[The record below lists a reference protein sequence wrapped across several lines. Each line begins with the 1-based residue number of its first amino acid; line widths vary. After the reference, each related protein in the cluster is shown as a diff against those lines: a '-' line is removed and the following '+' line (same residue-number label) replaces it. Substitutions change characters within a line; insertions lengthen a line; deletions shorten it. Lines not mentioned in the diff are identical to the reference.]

1 MTSSEKILAGI
12 TAEAEETAKAIISA
26 AEEKAEEIVANAVSE
41 AEKQAETIAAE
52 SHKKADLTK
61 STGESSAQLVL
72 RDARL
77 TKKRELIEKALNS
90 VIVSINNYDDKTY
103 FDRLLRLVKK
113 NAISGNGEMLLS
125 ARDLSRDK
133 DGFVK
138 SLKELSITLN
148 DTPADINGGFI
159 LKYGDIIINC
169 ELSAVMREKR
179 DEITDAVNTALF
191 G

>member
-12 TAEAEETAKAIISA
+12 TAEAEETAKEIISA
-26 AEEKAEEIVANAVSE
+26 AEKKAEETVSDQAKE
-41 AEKQAETIAAE
+41 AEKQAAEIAADAE
-52 SHKKADLTK
+52 KKAALID
-61 STGESSAQLVL
+61 STGDSAAQLVL

-77 TKKRELIEKALNS
+77 SKKRELIEKALDE
-90 VIVSINNYDDKTY
+90 VIVGINNYDDKTY
-103 FDRLLRLVKK
+103 FDCLLRLVR
-113 NAISGNGEMLLS
+113 NNVMSGKGEMLLS
-125 ARDLSRDK
+125 TRDLSREK
-133 DGFVK
+133 GEFVK
-138 SLKELSITLN
+138 ALEKLSVTVS

-159 LKYGDIIINC
+159 LRYGDIIINC

>member
-12 TAEAEETAKAIISA
+12 TAEAESTAKEIISA
-26 AEEKAEEIVANAVSE
+26 AEKKAEEIISDKAKE
-41 AEKQAETIAAE
+41 AEKQADEIAAE
-52 SHKKADLTK
+52 ADKNAALIN
-61 STGESSAQLVL
+61 STGDSAAQLVL
-72 RDARL
+72 RDAKLKR
-77 TKKRELIEKALNS
+77 KRELIEKALLE
-90 VIVSINNYDDKTY
+90 VIVGINGYDDKTY
-103 FDRLLRLVKK
+103 FDCLLRLAKK
-113 NAISGNGEMLLS
+113 NAMSGKGEMLLS

-133 DGFVK
+133 GDFVK
-138 SLKELSITLN
+138 ALEELSVTLS

-159 LKYGDIIINC
+159 LRYGDIIINC

>member
-12 TAEAEETAKAIISA
+12 TAEAESTAKEIISA
-26 AEEKAEEIVANAVSE
+26 AEKKAEEIISDKAKE
-41 AEKQAETIAAE
+41 AEKQADEIAAE
-52 SHKKADLTK
+52 ADKKAALIN
-61 STGESSAQLVL
+61 STGDSAAQLVL
-72 RDARL
+72 RDAKLKR
-77 TKKRELIEKALNS
+77 KRELIEKAVS
-90 VIVSINNYDDKTY
+90 EVIVSINNYDDKTY
-103 FDRLLRLVKK
+103 FDCLLRHAKK
-113 NAISGNGEMLLS
+113 NAMNGKGEMLLS

-133 DGFVK
+133 GDFVK
-138 SLKELSITLN
+138 ALEELSVTLS

-159 LKYGDIIINC
+159 LRYGDIIINC

>member
-12 TAEAEETAKAIISA
+12 TAEAESAAKEIISA
-26 AEEKAEEIVANAVSE
+26 AEKKAEEIISGKAEEAQKQAQKIAAE
-41 AEKQAETIAAE
+41 AEKKAA
-52 SHKKADLTK
+52 LIN
-61 STGESSAQLVL
+61 STGDSAAQLVL
-72 RDARL
+72 RDAKLKR
-77 TKKRELIEKALNS
+77 KRELIEKALS
-90 VIVSINNYDDKTY
+90 EVIVSINNYDDKAY
-103 FDRLLRLVKK
+103 FDCLLRLAKK
-113 NAISGNGEMLLS
+113 NVMSGKGEMLLS

-133 DGFVK
+133 DDFVK
-138 SLKELSITLN
+138 ALEELSVTVS

-179 DEITDAVNTALF
+179 DEITDKLNTALF

>member
-12 TAEAEETAKAIISA
+12 TAKAEETAKGIISA
-26 AEEKAEEIVANAVSE
+26 AEEKAGETVTIAVKE
-41 AEKQAETIAAE
+41 AEKEAD
-52 SHKKADLTK
+52 KKAALTE
-61 STGESSAQLVL
+61 STGNSAAQLVL

-77 TKKRELIEKALNS
+77 SKKRELIEKALDE
-90 VIVSINNYDDKTY
+90 VIVGINNYDDKTY
-103 FDRLLRLVKK
+103 FDCLLRLAKK
-113 NAISGNGEMLLS
+113 NAMSGKGEMLLS
-125 ARDLSRDK
+125 TRDLSRDK
-133 DGFVK
+133 GDFVK
-138 SLKELSITLN
+138 KLEALSVTLS

-179 DEITDAVNTALF
+179 DEITDKLNTALF

>member
-12 TAEAEETAKAIISA
+12 TAEAESTAKEIISA
-26 AEEKAEEIVANAVSE
+26 AEKKAADIISDRAKE
-41 AEKQAETIAAE
+41 AEKQAEETALIAQ
-52 SHKKADLTK
+52 KKAALID
-61 STGESSAQLVL
+61 STGDSAAQLVL
-72 RDARL
+72 RDATL
-77 TKKRELIEKALNS
+77 KKKRELIEKALS
-90 VIVSINNYDDKTY
+90 EVIVRINSYDDKAY
-103 FDRLLRLVKK
+103 FDCLLRLSKK
-113 NAISGNGEMLLS
+113 NAMSGKGEMLLS
-125 ARDLSRDK
+125 ARDLLRDK
-133 DGFVK
+133 SDFAK
-138 SLKELSITLN
+138 ALEELSVTLS

>member
-12 TAEAEETAKAIISA
+12 TAEAEYAAKEIISA
-26 AEEKAEEIVANAVSE
+26 AEKKAEKLISEGARE

-52 SHKKADLTK
+52 AEKKAALIET
-61 STGESSAQLVL
+61 TGGSAAQLVL

-77 TKKRELIEKALNS
+77 TKKRELIEKALDE

-103 FDRLLRLVKK
+103 FDCLLRLAKK
-113 NAISGNGEMLLS
+113 NVMNGKGEMLLS

-133 DGFVK
+133 GGFVK
-138 SLKELSITLN
+138 ALEPLSVNLS

-159 LKYGDIIINC
+159 IKYGDIIINC

>member
-12 TAEAEETAKAIISA
+12 TAEAESTAKEIISA
-26 AEEKAEEIVANAVSE
+26 AEKKAEEIISDKAKE

-52 SHKKADLTK
+52 AHKKAELTE
-61 STGESSAQLVL
+61 STGNSAAQLVL

-77 TKKRELIEKALNS
+77 TKKRELIEKALS
-90 VIVSINNYDDKTY
+90 EVIVGINGYDDKTY
-103 FDRLLRLVKK
+103 FDCLLRLAKK
-113 NAISGNGEMLLS
+113 NAMSGKGEMLLS

-133 DGFVK
+133 GDFVK
-138 SLKELSITLN
+138 ALEELSVTLS

-159 LKYGDIIINC
+159 LRYGDIIINC

>member
-12 TAEAEETAKAIISA
+12 TAEAESTAKEIISA
-26 AEEKAEEIVANAVSE
+26 AEKKATEIISDKAKE
-41 AEKQAETIAAE
+41 AEKQAEEIAVLAD
-52 SHKKADLTK
+52 KKATLID
-61 STGESSAQLVL
+61 STGDSAAQLVL
-72 RDARL
+72 RDAKL
-77 TKKRELIEKALNS
+77 SKKRELIEKALS
-90 VIVSINNYDDKTY
+90 EVIVSINNYDDKSY
-103 FDRLLRLVKK
+103 FDCLLRLAKK
-113 NAISGNGEMLLS
+113 NAMSGKGEMLLS

-133 DGFVK
+133 VDFVK
-138 SLKELSITLN
+138 ALEELSVALS

-179 DEITDAVNTALF
+179 DEITDKLNTALF

>member
-12 TAEAEETAKAIISA
+12 TAEAESTAKEIISA
-26 AEEKAEEIVANAVSE
+26 AEKKAEEIISDKAKE
-41 AEKQAETIAAE
+41 AEIAAE
-52 SHKKADLTK
+52 ADKKAALIN
-61 STGESSAQLVL
+61 STGDSAAQLVL
-72 RDARL
+72 RDAKLKR
-77 TKKRELIEKALNS
+77 KRELIVKALS
-90 VIVSINNYDDKTY
+90 EVIVGINGYDDKTY
-103 FDRLLRLVKK
+103 FDCLLRLAKK
-113 NAISGNGEMLLS
+113 NAMSGKGEMLLS

-133 DGFVK
+133 GDFVK
-138 SLKELSITLN
+138 ALEELSVTLS

-159 LKYGDIIINC
+159 LRYGDIIINC

>member
-12 TAEAEETAKAIISA
+12 TAEAQSTAREIISA
-26 AEEKAEEIVANAVSE
+26 AETKAEEIISE
-41 AEKQAETIAAE
+41 RAKQAEKEASEITAAAE
-52 SHKKADLTK
+52 KKAELIK

-77 TKKRELIEKALNS
+77 TKKRELIEKALQA

-138 SLKELSITLN
+138 SLKEQAITLS
-148 DTPADINGGFI
+148 DMPADINGGFI

>member
-1 MTSSEKILAGI
+1 M
-12 TAEAEETAKAIISA
+12 
-26 AEEKAEEIVANAVSE
+26 
-41 AEKQAETIAAE
+41 
-52 SHKKADLTK
+52 
-61 STGESSAQLVL
+61 VL

-77 TKKRELIEKALNS
+77 TKKRELIEKALDE
-90 VIVSINNYDDKTY
+90 VIVGINNYDDKTY
-103 FDRLLRLVKK
+103 FDCLLRLAKK
-113 NAISGNGEMLLS
+113 NAMSGKGEMLLS

-133 DGFVK
+133 GDFVK
-138 SLKELSITLN
+138 ALEELSVTLS

-159 LKYGDIIINC
+159 LRYGDIIINC

>member
-12 TAEAEETAKAIISA
+12 TAKAEETAKGIISA
-26 AEEKAEEIVANAVSE
+26 AEEKAEEAVAIAVKE
-41 AEKQAETIAAE
+41 AEKQAEIIAAE
-52 SHKKADLTK
+52 ADKKAALTE
-61 STGESSAQLVL
+61 STGNSAAQLVL

-77 TKKRELIEKALNS
+77 TKKRELIEKALDE
-90 VIVSINNYDDKTY
+90 VIVGINSYDDKTY
-103 FDRLLRLVKK
+103 FDCLLRLAKK
-113 NAISGNGEMLLS
+113 NAMSGKGEMLLS
-125 ARDLSRDK
+125 TRDLSRDK
-133 DGFVK
+133 GDFAKV
-138 SLKELSITLN
+138 LEALSVTLS

-179 DEITDAVNTALF
+179 DEITDSLNTALF

>member
-1 MTSSEKILAGI
+1 MTSSEKILAVI
-12 TAEAEETAKAIISA
+12 TEEAQSTAREIISA
-26 AEEKAEEIVANAVSE
+26 AEKRAEEIISE
-41 AEKQAETIAAE
+41 RAKQAEKEATEITASAE
-52 SHKKADLTK
+52 KKAELIK

-77 TKKRELIEKALNS
+77 TKKRELIEKALQA

-103 FDRLLRLVKK
+103 FDCLLRLVKK
-113 NAISGNGEMLLS
+113 STISGNGEMLLS

-138 SLKELSITLN
+138 SLKELSITLS

-179 DEITDAVNTALF
+179 DEITDALNTALF

>member
-12 TAEAEETAKAIISA
+12 TAEAKETAKGIISA
-26 AEEKAEEIVANAVSE
+26 AEEKAEEIIAGAVKE
-41 AEKQAETIAAE
+41 AEKQVEIIAAE
-52 SHKKADLTK
+52 ADKKAALIE
-61 STGESSAQLVL
+61 STGNSAAQLVL

-77 TKKRELIEKALNS
+77 TKKRELIKRALDE
-90 VIVSINNYDDKTY
+90 VIVGINSYDDKTY
-103 FDRLLRLVKK
+103 FDCLLRLAKK
-113 NAISGNGEMLLS
+113 NAMSEKGEMLLS
-125 ARDLSRDK
+125 SRDLSRDK
-133 DGFVK
+133 GDFAKV
-138 SLKELSITLN
+138 LEALSVTLS

-179 DEITDAVNTALF
+179 DEITDTLNTALF

>member
-12 TAEAEETAKAIISA
+12 TAKAEETAKGIISA
-26 AEEKAEEIVANAVSE
+26 AEEKAEEAVAIAVKE
-41 AEKQAETIAAE
+41 AEKQAEIIAAE
-52 SHKKADLTK
+52 ADKKAALTE
-61 STGESSAQLVL
+61 STGNSAAQLVL

-77 TKKRELIEKALNS
+77 TKKRELIEKALDE
-90 VIVSINNYDDKTY
+90 VIVGINSYDDKTY
-103 FDRLLRLVKK
+103 FDCLLRLTKK
-113 NAISGNGEMLLS
+113 NAMSGKGEMLLS
-125 ARDLSRDK
+125 TRDLSRDK
-133 DGFVK
+133 GDFAKV
-138 SLKELSITLN
+138 LEALSITLS

-179 DEITDAVNTALF
+179 DEITDKLNTALF

>member
-1 MTSSEKILAGI
+1 MTSSEKILA
-12 TAEAEETAKAIISA
+12 AIISEAKSTAEEIIAA
-26 AEEKAEEIVANAVSE
+26 AEKKAEEIISGRAEEAQRE
-41 AEKQAETIAAE
+41 AREIADLAEKKAA
-52 SHKKADLTK
+52 LIK

-72 RDARL
+72 RDAAL
-77 TKKRELIEKALNS
+77 SKKRELIEKALDR
-90 VIVSINNYDDKTY
+90 VIISINDYDDNRY
-103 FDRLLRLVKK
+103 FDCLLRLVKK
-113 NAISGNGEMLLS
+113 NAMSGKGVMLLS
-125 ARDLSRDK
+125 AGDLSRDK
-133 DGFVK
+133 ACFVK
-138 SLKELSITLN
+138 ALEELSITVS

>member
-12 TAEAEETAKAIISA
+12 TAKAEETAKGIISA
-26 AEEKAEEIVANAVSE
+26 AEEKAGETVTIAVKE
-41 AEKQAETIAAE
+41 AEKQAEIIASEAD
-52 SHKKADLTK
+52 KKAALTE
-61 STGESSAQLVL
+61 STGNSAAQLVL

-77 TKKRELIEKALNS
+77 SKKRELIEKALDE

-103 FDRLLRLVKK
+103 FDCLLRLVQN
-113 NAISGNGEMLLS
+113 NAMSGKGEMLLS
-125 ARDLSRDK
+125 TRDLSRDK
-133 DGFVK
+133 GDFVK
-138 SLKELSITLN
+138 KLEALSVTLS

-179 DEITDAVNTALF
+179 DEITDKLNTALF

>member
-12 TAEAEETAKAIISA
+12 TAEAEETAKEIISA
-26 AEEKAEEIVANAVSE
+26 AEKKAEEIVANAVSE

-52 SHKKADLTK
+52 ADKKAELTE
-61 STGESSAQLVL
+61 STGNSAAQLVL
-72 RDARL
+72 RDAKLKR
-77 TKKRELIEKALNS
+77 KRELIEKALS
-90 VIVSINNYDDKTY
+90 EVIVGINGYDDKTY
-103 FDRLLRLVKK
+103 FDCLLRLAKK
-113 NAISGNGEMLLS
+113 NAMSGKGEMLLS
-125 ARDLSRDK
+125 ARDLSRGK

-138 SLKELSITLN
+138 ALEELSVTLS

-159 LKYGDIIINC
+159 LRYGDIIINC

>member
-12 TAEAEETAKAIISA
+12 TAEAEETAKEIISA
-26 AEEKAEEIVANAVSE
+26 AEKKAEEIIANAVSE

-52 SHKKADLTK
+52 ADKKAELTE
-61 STGESSAQLVL
+61 STGNSAAQLVL

-77 TKKRELIEKALNS
+77 TKKRELIEKALDE
-90 VIVSINNYDDKTY
+90 VIVGINNYDDKTY
-103 FDRLLRLVKK
+103 FDCLLRLVRY
-113 NAISGNGEMLLS
+113 NAMSGKGEMLLS
-125 ARDLSRDK
+125 TRDLSRDK
-133 DGFVK
+133 GDFVK
-138 SLKELSITLN
+138 ALEELSVTVS
-148 DTPADINGGFI
+148 DTPIDINGGFI

-179 DEITDAVNTALF
+179 DEITDSLNTALF

>member
-1 MTSSEKILAGI
+1 MTSSEKILAVI
-12 TAEAEETAKAIISA
+12 TEEAQSTAREIISA
-26 AEEKAEEIVANAVSE
+26 AEKKAELI
-41 AEKQAETIAAE
+41 
-52 SHKKADLTK
+52 K
-61 STGESSAQLVL
+61 STGESSAQLIL
-72 RDARL
+72 RDAAL
-77 TKKRELIEKALNS
+77 SKKRELIEKALNS

-113 NAISGNGEMLLS
+113 NAMSGNGEMLLS
-125 ARDLSRDK
+125 AGDLSRDK

-138 SLKELSITLN
+138 SLKEQAITLS
-148 DTPADINGGFI
+148 DMPADINGGFI

>member
-12 TAEAEETAKAIISA
+12 TAEAESTAKEIISA
-26 AEEKAEEIVANAVSE
+26 AEKKAEEIISDKVSE

-52 SHKKADLTK
+52 ADKKAELTE
-61 STGESSAQLVL
+61 STGNSAAQLVL
-72 RDARL
+72 RDAKLKR
-77 TKKRELIEKALNS
+77 KRELIEKALLE
-90 VIVSINNYDDKTY
+90 VIVGINGYDDKTY
-103 FDRLLRLVKK
+103 FDCLLRLAKK
-113 NAISGNGEMLLS
+113 NAMSGKGEMLLS

-133 DGFVK
+133 GDFVK
-138 SLKELSITLN
+138 ALEELSVTLS

-159 LKYGDIIINC
+159 LRYGDIIINC

>member
-1 MTSSEKILAGI
+1 ARE
-12 TAEAEETAKAIISA
+12 IISA
-26 AEEKAEEIVANAVSE
+26 AEKRADELVSEKAKE
-41 AEKQAETIAAE
+41 AEKEASEITALAD
-52 SHKKADLTK
+52 KKAALIK

-72 RDARL
+72 RDAAL
-77 TKKRELIEKALNS
+77 SKKRELIEKALNS
-90 VIVSINNYDDKTY
+90 VIVSINNYDDKRY
-103 FDRLLRLVKK
+103 FDCLLRLAKK
-113 NAISGNGEMLLS
+113 NAMNKNGEMLLS

-138 SLKELSITLN
+138 ALKELSITVS
-148 DTPADINGGFI
+148 DTSADIDGGFI

>member
-12 TAEAEETAKAIISA
+12 TAEAEKTAKEIISA
-26 AEEKAEEIVANAVSE
+26 AEKRAGEIISDKAKE
-41 AEKQAETIAAE
+41 AEKQAAAISE
-52 SHKKADLTK
+52 NAVKKAALIET
-61 STGESSAQLVL
+61 TGDSAAQLVL

-77 TKKRELIEKALNS
+77 TKKRELIEKALDEF
-90 VIVSINNYDDKTY
+90 IVSINNYDDKTY
-103 FDRLLRLVKK
+103 FDCLLRLAKK
-113 NAISGNGEMLLS
+113 NVMNGKGEMHLS
-125 ARDLSRDK
+125 EHDLSRDK
-133 DGFVK
+133 GDFVK
-138 SLKELSITLN
+138 ALEALSVNLS

-179 DEITDAVNTALF
+179 DEITDKLNTALF

>member
-12 TAEAEETAKAIISA
+12 TAEAESTAKEIISA
-26 AEEKAEEIVANAVSE
+26 AEKKAEEIISDKAKE
-41 AEKQAETIAAE
+41 AEKQADEIAAE
-52 SHKKADLTK
+52 ADKKAALIN
-61 STGESSAQLVL
+61 STGDSAAQLVL

-77 TKKRELIEKALNS
+77 TKKRELIEKALDE
-90 VIVSINNYDDKTY
+90 VIVGINNYDDKTY
-103 FDRLLRLVKK
+103 FDCLLRLAKK
-113 NAISGNGEMLLS
+113 NAMSGKGEMLLS

-133 DGFVK
+133 GDFVK
-138 SLKELSITLN
+138 ALEELSVTLS

-159 LKYGDIIINC
+159 LRYGDIIINC

>member
-1 MTSSEKILAGI
+1 MTSSEKILA
-12 TAEAEETAKAIISA
+12 AIISEAEGNAEEIIAA
-26 AEEKAEEIVANAVSE
+26 AEKKAEEIISE
-41 AEKQAETIAAE
+41 RAEEAQSQAQEITASAEKKAELI
-52 SHKKADLTK
+52 K
-61 STGESSAQLVL
+61 STGESSAQLIL
-72 RDARL
+72 RDAAL
-77 TKKRELIEKALNS
+77 SKKRELIEKALNS

-113 NAISGNGEMLLS
+113 NAMSESGVMLLS
-125 ARDLSRDK
+125 AHDLSRDK

-138 SLKELSITLN
+138 SLKELSITLS

>member
-12 TAEAEETAKAIISA
+12 TAKAEETAKGIISA
-26 AEEKAEEIVANAVSE
+26 AEEKAEEAVAIAVKE
-41 AEKQAETIAAE
+41 AEKQAEIIASEAD
-52 SHKKADLTK
+52 KKAALTE
-61 STGESSAQLVL
+61 STGNSAAQLVL

-77 TKKRELIEKALNS
+77 TKKRELIEKALDE

-103 FDRLLRLVKK
+103 FDCLLRLVQN
-113 NAISGNGEMLLS
+113 NAMSGKGEMLLS
-125 ARDLSRDK
+125 TRDLSRDK
-133 DGFVK
+133 GDFVK
-138 SLKELSITLN
+138 KLEALSVTLS

-179 DEITDAVNTALF
+179 DEITDKLNTALF